1 MGDITDLTVC
11 ELIEKLDKKEL
22 TSEEIV
28 KAYSDRIKDNE
39 KNDGNN
45 INNGDDRQ
53 HGSGKHSCFCS
64 RWC

>member
-28 KAYSDRIKDNE
+28 KAYSDRIKEKENE
-39 KNDGNN
+39 LMTV
-45 INNGDDRQ
+45 
-53 HGSGKHSCFCS
+53 
-64 RWC
+64 